1 MVVLSNISKLINKP
15 YVFSDKEINFLS
27 DITLSYP
34 YCQNAQILL
43 CKALHDSNSIKFKSQ
58 LKKAASHSANR
69 SLLFEILHEN
79 KNELASKQENKIN
92 YKKNEYSFSEWISII
107 QTKKIDRSGKKSNN
121 EIINLFLEKKPTIT
135 KKSKRKFYKASENA
149 KTSIQE
155 NNEIISET
163 LAKVYTRQEHYEKA
177 ISIYKKLSLKYPQKS
192 IYFADQINLI
202 NKLKKK

>member
-1 MVVLSNISKLINKP
+1 MVVLSKISKLIIKP

-27 DITLSYP
+27 DLTLSYP

-43 CKALHDSNSIKFKSQ
+43 CKALHDSSSIKFKSQ
-58 LKKAASHSANR
+58 LKKAASHSAKR
-69 SLLFEILHEN
+69 SLLFEILHE
-79 KNELASKQENKIN
+79 KKDDAKKHENKIN
-92 YKKNEYSFSEWISII
+92 YNKNEYSFSEWISII
-107 QTKKIDRSGKKSNN
+107 QTKKIDRSGKISNN

-135 KKSKRKFYKASENA
+135 KKSKQKFYKASENA

>member
-1 MVVLSNISKLINKP
+1 LVATSNISKLIKKP
-15 YVFSDKEINFLS
+15 YAFSDKEINLLS
-27 DITLSYP
+27 DLTLSYP
-34 YCQNAQILL
+34 FCQNAQILL

-69 SLLFEILHEN
+69 SLLFEILHEKKN
-79 KNELASKQENKIN
+79 KLANKQENKIN
-92 YKKNEYSFSEWISII
+92 FKKNEYSFSEWISII

-135 KKSKRKFYKASENA
+135 KKSKQKFYDASENA
-149 KTSIQE
+149 KTSIEE

-163 LAKVYTRQEHYEKA
+163 LAKVYSRQEHYEKA

>member
-1 MVVLSNISKLINKP
+1 MVATSNISKLIKKP
-15 YVFSDKEINFLS
+15 YAFSDKEINFLS
-27 DITLSYP
+27 DLTLSYP
-34 YCQNAQILL
+34 FCQNAQILL

-69 SLLFEILHEN
+69 SLLFEILHEKKN
-79 KNELASKQENKIN
+79 KLANKQENKIN
-92 YKKNEYSFSEWISII
+92 FKKNEYSFSEWISII

-135 KKSKRKFYKASENA
+135 KKSKQKFYKASENA

-163 LAKVYTRQEHYEKA
+163 LAKVYSRQEHYEKA
-177 ISIYKKLSLKYPQKS
+177 ISIYK
-192 IYFADQINLI
+192 NLV
-202 NKLKKK
+202 

>member
-1 MVVLSNISKLINKP
+1 MVATSNISKLIKKP
-15 YVFSDKEINFLS
+15 YAFSDKEINFLS
-27 DITLSYP
+27 DLTLSYP
-34 YCQNAQILL
+34 FCQNAQILL

-69 SLLFEILHEN
+69 SLLFEILHEKKN
-79 KNELASKQENKIN
+79 KLANKQENKIN
-92 YKKNEYSFSEWISII
+92 FKKNEYSFSEWISII
-107 QTKKIDRSGKKSNN
+107 QTKKIDRSGKKNNN

-135 KKSKRKFYKASENA
+135 KKSKQKFYKASENA

-163 LAKVYTRQEHYEKA
+163 LAKVYSRQEHYEKA

>member
-1 MVVLSNISKLINKP
+1 MSSNVSKIISKP
-15 YVFSDKEINFLS
+15 YVFSDKEFNFLS
-27 DITLSYP
+27 DLTLSYP

-43 CKALHDSNSIKFKSQ
+43 CKALYDKDSIKFNSQ

-69 SLLFEILHEN
+69 SLLFEILHES
-79 KNELASKQENKIN
+79 KNELTSKQENKIN

-107 QTKKIDRSGKKSNN
+107 KTKKIDRSGKKSNN

-135 KKSKRKFYKASENA
+135 KKSKQKFYKASENA
-149 KTSIQE
+149 KTSIRE

-202 NKLKKK
+202 SKLKKK

>member
-1 MVVLSNISKLINKP
+1 MLSNISKLINKP

-69 SLLFEILHEN
+69 SLLFEILHES
-79 KNELASKQENKIN
+79 KNELASKQENKIK

-135 KKSKRKFYKASENA
+135 KKSKQKFYNASENA

-163 LAKVYTRQEHYEKA
+163 LAKVYSRQEHYEKA
-177 ISIYKKLSLKYPQKS
+177 ISIYKKLSLKYPQKNS
-192 IYFADQINLI
+192 YFADQINLI
-202 NKLKKK
+202 SKLKKK

>member
-1 MVVLSNISKLINKP
+1 MVVLSNISKLITKP

-27 DITLSYP
+27 DLTLSYP

-58 LKKAASHSANR
+58 LKKAASHAANR
-69 SLLFEILHEN
+69 SLLFEILYEKKN
-79 KNELASKQENKIN
+79 KLTNKQNKIN
-92 YKKNEYSFSEWISII
+92 FKKNEYSFSEWISII

-135 KKSKRKFYKASENA
+135 KKSKQKFYKASENA
-149 KTSIQE
+149 KTSIKE

-192 IYFADQINLI
+192 SYFADQINLI

>member
-1 MVVLSNISKLINKP
+1 MVVLSNISKLISKP
-15 YVFSDKEINFLS
+15 YVFSEKEINFLS
-27 DITLSYP
+27 DLTLSYP
-34 YCQNAQILL
+34 YCQNIQILL

-69 SLLFEILHEN
+69 SLLFEILHEKKN
-79 KNELASKQENKIN
+79 KLANKQENKIN
-92 YKKNEYSFSEWISII
+92 FKKNEYSFSEWISII
-107 QTKKIDRSGKKSNN
+107 QIKKIDRSGKKSNN

-135 KKSKRKFYKASENA
+135 KKSKQKFYKASENA
-149 KTSIQE
+149 KKSIQE

-163 LAKVYTRQEHYEKA
+163 LAKVYIRQEHYEKA
-177 ISIYKKLSLKYPQKS
+177 ISIYQKLSLKYPQKS

>member
-1 MVVLSNISKLINKP
+1 MVATSNISKLIKKP
-15 YVFSDKEINFLS
+15 YAFSDKEINFLS
-27 DITLSYP
+27 DLTLSYP
-34 YCQNAQILL
+34 YCQNAQILF

-58 LKKAASHSANR
+58 LKKAASHAANR
-69 SLLFEILHEN
+69 SLLFEILHEKKN
-79 KNELASKQENKIN
+79 KLANKQENKIN
-92 YKKNEYSFSEWISII
+92 FKKNEYSFSEWISII

-135 KKSKRKFYKASENA
+135 KKSKQKFYRASENA
-149 KTSIQE
+149 KISIQE